1 MELITLKNGLKFVV
15 GAKLNY
21 NNKKYVYLSSYDDD
35 MNCIFAEVKGNKSLE
50 PISDGE
56 TIANL
61 LKLID
66 EQIKEG

>member
-15 GAKLNY
+15 GAKLDY
-21 NNKKYVYLSSYDDD
+21 NDEKYVYLSSYDDD
-35 MNCIFAEVKGNKSLE
+35 MNFIFAKVKENKSLE

>member
-1 MELITLKNGLKFVV
+1 MELITLKNGLKFVI
-15 GAKLNY
+15 GAKLDY
-21 NNKKYVYLSSYDDD
+21 NDEKYVYLSSYDDE
-35 MNCIFAEVKGNKSLE
+35 MNFIFAKVKENKSLE